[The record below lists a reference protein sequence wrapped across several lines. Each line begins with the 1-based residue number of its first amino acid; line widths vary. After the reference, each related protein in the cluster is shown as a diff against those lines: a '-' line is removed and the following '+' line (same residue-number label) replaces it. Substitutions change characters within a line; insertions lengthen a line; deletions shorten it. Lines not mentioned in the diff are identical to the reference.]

1 MTWKQ
6 EAAEI
11 IADAT
16 RDLPDD
22 APLAERKKVINDACP
37 SSWRFMSWPQKAW
50 QAARRDHLMRYGY
63 RPRTKAQSEREAA
76 VVDDLPLFDGVPKE
90 GCDGES

>member
-11 IADAT
+11 IANAT
-16 RDLPDD
+16 RGLPDD
-22 APLAERKKVINDACP
+22 APLNERKKVINDACP
-37 SSWRFMSWPQKAW
+37 SDWRRMSWPQKAW

-63 RPRTKAQSEREAA
+63 RPRTKAQAEREAA
-76 VVDDLPLFDGVPKE
+76 VVDDLPLFDAVPKE
-90 GCDGES
+90 GCDA